1 MKKPS
6 QLFEN
11 YQTSAF
17 REVETARNEWGQLI
31 GEIVE
36 KINAGRLGTKYP
48 PVTNGII
55 LKKVKGMKTDTLRD
69 FVKSCTHST
78 NFSQCFYGKL
88 KKK

>member
-1 MKKPS
+1 MKSNLFQKPIVK
-6 QLFEN
+6 E
-11 YQTSAF
+11 TT
-17 REVETARNEWGQLI
+17 TARNEWGQLI

-36 KINAGRLGTKYP
+36 KINAGRVGTKYP

-69 FVKSCTHST
+69 FVKLCTQSRC
-78 NFSQCFYGKL
+78 FSECFYGKL